1 MRYWTRT
8 TANAPLVALLLASLT
23 LGPVALAQPTS
34 QPTAAPASQPVLR
47 ELPKGERLKTPQGER
62 QGYSLEEM
70 KVLLHIYADY
80 RSWGLQVPQLKLQVD
95 RYGKIT
101 LNQSNQLK
109 LQEEQIK
116 ILHGERRLLTDKWSK
131 ENEKRHLC
139 ENKPAFGSWIAWGTA
154 GVMAVVAA
162 VLAGILIVKGK
173 D

>member
-1 MRYWTRT
+1 MRYLTS
-8 TANAPLVALLLASLT
+8 PLMALLLASLT

-34 QPTAAPASQPVLR
+34 QPTAAPASQPVLLK
-47 ELPKGERLKTPQGER
+47 LPKGERLKTPQGTR

-70 KVLLHIYADY
+70 KVLLHIYVDY
-80 RSWGLQVPQLKLQVD
+80 RSWGLQVPKLKFQID

-101 LNQSNQLK
+101 LNQSKQLK
-109 LQEEQIK
+109 LQAEQIK
-116 ILHGERRLLTDKWSK
+116 ILHDERKLLTDKWSK

-162 VLAGILIVKGK
+162 VLAGILIVKSQE
-173 D
+173 